1 MLSIITNKEVYMN
14 NHKKTCHH
22 CNSNSFKKN
31 GNTKGVQRYL
41 CKSCKRTF
49 SSNGE
54 RYNKSVKEQ
63 AVKMYLNNVGIRKI
77 ALLLGVSAPSV
88 LQWIRKAGRDVAF
101 KLSTAS
107 NTIKDNIPD
116 IIEMDEIFTYVKK
129 NSKGSSSGLLILG
142 TKVALFPITLE
153 KE

>member
-1 MLSIITNKEVYMN
+1 MLEL
-14 NHKKTCHH
+14 KK
-22 CNSNSFKKN
+22 
-31 GNTKGVQRYL
+31 
-41 CKSCKRTF
+41 
-49 SSNGE
+49 
-54 RYNKSVKEQ
+54 
-63 AVKMYLNNVGIRKI
+63 
-77 ALLLGVSAPSV
+77 LLYFLEYPHLEF

-153 KE
+153 RE

>member
-1 MLSIITNKEVYMN
+1 
-14 NHKKTCHH
+14 
-22 CNSNSFKKN
+22 
-31 GNTKGVQRYL
+31 
-41 CKSCKRTF
+41 
-49 SSNGE
+49 
-54 RYNKSVKEQ
+54 
-63 AVKMYLNNVGIRKI
+63 MYLNNVGIRKI
-77 ALLLGVSAPSV
+77 ALLLGVSPPSV
-88 LQWIRKAGRDVAF
+88 LQWIKKAGRDVAF

-107 NTIKDNIPD
+107 NVIKDNIPD